1 MLLMDANILIY
12 ANRHDAERHAEYRE
26 WMLGLINGPEPYAVS
41 DFAVAGM
48 VRVITDRRIYKETAA
63 TIEEALAFAAAIREQ
78 PHAVVV
84 NPGARFWSIFTDL
97 CRTVGA
103 SGKLVPDVVLAALAV
118 EHGCEVVT
126 ADKDFRRFAGVRS
139 RPALN

>member
-1 MLLMDANILIY
+1 MLLMDTNILIY

-48 VRVITDRRIYKETAA
+48 VKVITDRRIYKETAA

-78 PHAVVV
+78 PHALVV
-84 NPGARFWSIFTDL
+84 NPGVRFWSIFTDL

-126 ADKDFRRFAGVRS
+126 ADKDFRRFTGVRS

>member
-1 MLLMDANILIY
+1 MLLMDTNILIY

-63 TIEEALAFAAAIREQ
+63 TIEEALAFASAIREQ
-78 PHAVVV
+78 PHALVV
-84 NPGARFWSIFTDL
+84 NPGVRFWSIFSDL

-126 ADKDFRRFAGVRS
+126 ADKDFRRFTGVRS

>member
-1 MLLMDANILIY
+1 MLLMDTNILIY

-78 PHAVVV
+78 PHALVV

-97 CRTVGA
+97 CRTAGA

>member
-1 MLLMDANILIY
+1 MLLMDTNILIY
-12 ANRHDAERHAEYRE
+12 ANRHDAERHAEYHE

-78 PHAVVV
+78 PHALVV
-84 NPGARFWSIFTDL
+84 NPGVRFWSIFTDL

-126 ADKDFRRFAGVRS
+126 ADKDFRRFTGVRS